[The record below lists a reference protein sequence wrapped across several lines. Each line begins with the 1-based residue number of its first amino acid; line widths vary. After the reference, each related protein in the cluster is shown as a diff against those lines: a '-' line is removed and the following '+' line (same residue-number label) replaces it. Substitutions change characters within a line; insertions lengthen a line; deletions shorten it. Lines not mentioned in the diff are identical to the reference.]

1 MMIQMGGKRVQCRG
15 MTIKSGNSFG
25 RSMYLTKSKFL
36 VGGKVNLVRRQV
48 LQEDKCEFCQR
59 CSETI
64 IHALWDC
71 GATQDV
77 WAGSVARIQ
86 KSGGKFDDFMQLFQ
100 VMMAKL
106 SMEELET
113 FLVQS
118 WLIWHRRNTVL
129 FGSKM
134 QHPGS

>member
-1 MMIQMGGKRVQCRG
+1 M
-15 MTIKSGNSFG
+15 
-25 RSMYLTKSKFL
+25 
-36 VGGKVNLVRRQV
+36 NLVRRHV
-48 LQEDKCEFCQR
+48 LQEDKCEICQR
-59 CSETI
+59 CSKSI

-71 GATQDV
+71 GAAQGV

-106 SMEELET
+106 STEELEI

-118 WLIWHRRNTVL
+118 WLIWHRRNTVVH
-129 FGSKM
+129 GDKM
-134 QHPGS
+134 QHPGQLNQRVTDLLTEY